1 MSYDIRDLSN
11 VTRITYHVRLSPISA
26 NVGMRIG
33 ALIVLALVPKYNI
46 RIKAILLYM
55 RKHVLDT
62 KYLLYTFIIHLIYTR
77 DK

>member
-1 MSYDIRDLSN
+1 MSYDIRDLLN
-11 VTRITYHVRLSPISA
+11 VTRITYHVRLSPITT
-26 NVGMRIG
+26 NVEMRIG
-33 ALIVLALVPKYNI
+33 ALTVLALVPKYNNI
-46 RIKAILLYM
+46 RINAILYM